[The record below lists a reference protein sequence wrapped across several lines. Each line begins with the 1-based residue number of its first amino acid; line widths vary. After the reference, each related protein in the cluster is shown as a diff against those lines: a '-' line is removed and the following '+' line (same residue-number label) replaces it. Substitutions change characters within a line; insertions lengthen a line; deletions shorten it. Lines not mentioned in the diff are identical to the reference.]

1 MRSKLTWISYENYRN
16 SNALN
21 DDEKMKKKKSNDQVK
36 RYTDEEMTNEFN
48 EETSSF
54 VNKKIDLKT
63 WKLNENDD
71 ENNMN
76 IIEISDWR

>member
-1 MRSKLTWISYENYRN
+1 
-16 SNALN
+16 
-21 DDEKMKKKKSNDQVK
+21 MKKKKSNDQVK

-63 WKLNENDD
+63 
-71 ENNMN
+71 
-76 IIEISDWR
+76 

>member
-16 SNALN
+16 PNALN
-21 DDEKMKKKKSNDQVK
+21 DDEEMKEVKSNDQVK
-36 RYTDEEMTNEFN
+36 RYTDEEMTDEFN

-54 VNKKIDLKT
+54 VDEEIDLKT
-63 WKLNENDD
+63 WELNESDD